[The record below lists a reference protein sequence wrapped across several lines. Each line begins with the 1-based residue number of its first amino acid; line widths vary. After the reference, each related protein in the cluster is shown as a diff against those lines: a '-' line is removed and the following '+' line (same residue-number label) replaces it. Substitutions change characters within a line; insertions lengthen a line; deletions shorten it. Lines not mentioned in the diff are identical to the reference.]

1 MSSQTPK
8 GFVSWQ
14 RTLVWGEKV
23 RNKLDEVYK
32 IIRGL
37 NSTVEGLLGN
47 ASKIL
52 GDLNI
57 TQKITDWKE
66 DIVNPVL
73 GNISG

>member
-1 MSSQTPK
+1 MD
-8 GFVSWQ
+8 
-14 RTLVWGEKV
+14 EKV
-23 RNKLDEVYK
+23 RTKLDEVYK
-32 IIRGL
+32 IIRRL

-57 TQKITDWKE
+57 TQKVPDWKE

-73 GNISG
+73 GNIH